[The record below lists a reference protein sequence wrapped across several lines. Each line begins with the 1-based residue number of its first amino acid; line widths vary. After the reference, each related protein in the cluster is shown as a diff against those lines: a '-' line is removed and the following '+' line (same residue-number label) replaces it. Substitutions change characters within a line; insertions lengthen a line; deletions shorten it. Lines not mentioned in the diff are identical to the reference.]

1 MLLNGGVGEDSWDS
15 LGPQGDPTSHP
26 KGNQPWIFIGR
37 MDAEAEAPVLWPPD
51 AKSRLIGKDP
61 DAGKDWR
68 QEKKGTT
75 EDDITDSMDMSLSKL
90 QELVITWEA
99 WRATVHGVARSQT
112 QLSDWAELN
121 CRIVFLL
128 FLHTHSISLHL
139 NSNCSYLFI
148 SLCPSL
154 DNKLSFLLIF
164 AATTMPSNK
173 LIVKWVK
180 AIWVI

>member
-1 MLLNGGVGEDSWDS
+1 MLKLKT
-15 LGPQGDPTSHP
+15 P
-26 KGNQPWIFIGR
+26 I
-37 MDAEAEAPVLWPPD
+37 LWTPD
-51 AKSRLIGKDP
+51 AKNWLIGKDP
-61 DAGKDWR
+61 EAGKEGGRRRRWQRMRWLD
-68 QEKKGTT
+68 G
-75 EDDITDSMDMSLSKL
+75 ITDSMDMSLSKL

-99 WRATVHGVARSQT
+99 WRATVHGVARSRT

-180 AIWVI
+180 GIWVI